1 MSATVTAVTI
11 NTITANTYDVLS
23 SSVGLV
29 AIVLLLILL
38 TQQEIGRTFGGQ
50 SGRTWVRTLRIATVP
65 LLLAVSLVMALRFAQ
80 LLQHGG

>member
-38 TQQEIGRTFGGQ
+38 IQQEIGRAFGAQ
-50 SGRTWVRTLRIATVP
+50 SGQTWVRTLRIATVP
-65 LLLAVSLVMALRFAQ
+65 LLLAVGVVMALRFAQ
-80 LLQHGG
+80 LLQHGS